1 MWRIRQ
7 PLEVDLVT
15 LAVPLVEQLSAV
27 FDVVEVPLCHAAAR
41 VLDCPGQPVELSLQV
56 PKVHGPMVFPPR
68 HAGAYGR
75 TGPAL
80 SGPARAPLAV
90 SPARRIHS
98 RPRPPAAPI
107 LQFMTACC

>member
-7 PLEVDLVT
+7 PLQVDLVT
-15 LAVPLVEQLSAV
+15 LAVPLVEQFSAI

-68 HAGAYGR
+68 HERPDKKTHNPEEQASER
-75 TGPAL
+75 KVPAWE
-80 SGPARAPLAV
+80 R
-90 SPARRIHS
+90 
-98 RPRPPAAPI
+98 
-107 LQFMTACC
+107 